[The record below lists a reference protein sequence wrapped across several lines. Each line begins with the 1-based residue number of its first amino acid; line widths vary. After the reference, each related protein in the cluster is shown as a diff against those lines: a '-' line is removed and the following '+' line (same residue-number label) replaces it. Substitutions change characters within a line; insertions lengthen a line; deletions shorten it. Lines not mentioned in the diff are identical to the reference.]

1 MSFGRPMTFLLAV
14 KFAPGLDSHILEILT
29 HLLGDRLDLASQE
42 NPFSD
47 RRAHNWPKYP
57 ADEWGGGFHD
67 GDRRRSQDKHCR
79 PRSDE
84 M

>member
-1 MSFGRPMTFLLAV
+1 MSLRGRPMTFLLTV
-14 KFAPGLDSHILEILT
+14 KFGLSLNRYLLEILT

-57 ADEWGGGFHD
+57 ADEWGGSFHD
-67 GDRRRSQDKHCR
+67 GDRCRS
-79 PRSDE
+79 RSDE

>member
-1 MSFGRPMTFLLAV
+1 MTFLLTV
-14 KFAPGLDSHILEILT
+14 KFGLGLDRYLLEILT

-47 RRAHNWPKYP
+47 RRAQNRPKYP
-57 ADEWGGGFHD
+57 ADERGGSFHD
-67 GDRRRSQDKHCR
+67 GGRCRSQDKHCR
-79 PRSDE
+79 SCSDD